1 MENGFNPLFNENG
14 SKQRTLS
21 ETTIEIIKSTD
32 EYSNLNSNQEA
43 NQNVTLQ
50 VQLRNMKDSISTNEL
65 RKSNLQ
71 ISIKV

>member
-1 MENGFNPLFNENG
+1 MENGFNPLVNENNG

-32 EYSNLNSNQEA
+32 EYSNQEA

-50 VQLRNMKDSISTNEL
+50 VPLRNMKDSNSTNEL
-65 RKSNLQ
+65 RKSNWNVL
-71 ISIKV
+71 IIG